1 MKTIQRQLLDLTLHL
16 QTSGLNAGTSG
27 NCSIRNNDGFYIT
40 PSGLNPKAMSIDDMV
55 FMDFKG
61 TVQPSQKSQR
71 EPSSEWR
78 FHHDILKTRKDANV
92 VIHTH
97 STFATTLSLF
107 RKDIPAF
114 HYMIAVAGGNSIR
127 CSKYELFG
135 TQALSNAALTA
146 LNERK
151 ACLLAN
157 HGMIVIGH
165 DIEEALNI
173 SHEVERLCE
182 QYTYALQL
190 GSPIILTDKEMAAVT
205 ERFQSY
211 GNWSNHSNKN
221 QKS

>member
-1 MKTIQRQLLDLTLHL
+1 MKTIQQQLLDLALYL
-16 QTSGLNAGTSG
+16 QASGLNEGSSG
-27 NCSIRNNDGFYIT
+27 NCSIRDRDGFYIT

-55 FMDFKG
+55 FMDFNG
-61 TVQPSQKSQR
+61 TIESSQKPPR

-114 HYMIAVAGGNSIR
+114 HYMIAAAGGNSIR
-127 CSKYELFG
+127 CTKYELFG
-135 TQALSNAALTA
+135 TQALSDAALIA
-146 LNERK
+146 LNDRK

-157 HGMIVIGH
+157 HGMIVIGR
-165 DIEEALNI
+165 DIEDALNI

-182 QYTYALQL
+182 QYTYALQIS
-190 GSPIILTDKEMAAVT
+190 SPVILSDEEMGEVI
-205 ERFQSY
+205 EKFKSY
-211 GNWSNHSNKN
+211 GNWK
-221 QKS
+221 KPK

>member
-1 MKTIQRQLLDLTLHL
+1 MKTIQQQLLDLTLHL
-16 QTSGLNAGTSG
+16 QSSGLNEGSSG
-27 NCSIRNNDGFYIT
+27 NCSIRDRDGFYIT
-40 PSGLNPKAMSIDDMV
+40 PSGLNPKVMSTDDMV
-55 FMDFKG
+55 FMDFRG
-61 TVQPSQKSQR
+61 TIQSSQKPPR

-127 CSKYELFG
+127 CSTYELFG
-135 TQALSNAALTA
+135 TQALSDAALKA

-157 HGMIVIGH
+157 HGMIVIGR
-165 DIEEALNI
+165 DIEDALNI
-173 SHEVERLCE
+173 CHEVEKLCE
-182 QYTYALQL
+182 QYTYALQV
-190 GSPIILTDKEMAAVT
+190 GSPIILSDMEMKEVI
-205 ERFQSY
+205 ERFKSY
-211 GNWSNHSNKN
+211 GNWK
-221 QKS
+221 KAE

>member
-1 MKTIQRQLLDLTLHL
+1 MKTTQEQLLDLTLTL
-16 QTSGLNAGTSG
+16 QASGLNQGSSG
-27 NCSIRNNDGFYIT
+27 NCSIRHPDGFYIT
-40 PSGLNPKAMSIDDMV
+40 PSGLNPNVMTIDDMV

-61 TVQPSQKSQR
+61 VIQSNQNPAR

-78 FHHDILKTRKDANV
+78 FHHDILKSRKDANV

-127 CSKYELFG
+127 CSTYQLFG
-135 TQALSNAALTA
+135 TQALSDAALIA

-157 HGMIVIGH
+157 HGMIVIGL
-165 DIEEALNI
+165 DIGDALKI
-173 SHEVERLCE
+173 TYEIERLCE
-182 QYTYALQL
+182 QYCHALQMGL
-190 GSPIILTDKEMAAVT
+190 PTILSDEEMKEVIA
-205 ERFQSY
+205 RFKSY
-211 GNWSNHSNKN
+211 GNWD
-221 QKS
+221 KSEL

>member
-1 MKTIQRQLLDLTLHL
+1 MKTIQQQLLDLALYL
-16 QTSGLNAGTSG
+16 QASGLNEGSSG
-27 NCSIRNNDGFYIT
+27 NCSIRDRDGFYIT

-55 FMDFKG
+55 FMDFNG
-61 TVQPSQKSQR
+61 TIESSQKPPR

-114 HYMIAVAGGNSIR
+114 HYMIAAAGGNSIR
-127 CSKYELFG
+127 CTKYELFG
-135 TQALSNAALTA
+135 TQALSNAALIA
-146 LNERK
+146 LNDRK

-157 HGMIVIGH
+157 HGMIVIGR
-165 DIEEALNI
+165 DIEDALNI

-182 QYTYALQL
+182 QYTYALQI
-190 GSPIILTDKEMAAVT
+190 GSPVILSDEEMGEVI
-205 ERFQSY
+205 EKFKSY
-211 GNWSNHSNKN
+211 GNWKKPK
-221 QKS
+221 Q

>member
-1 MKTIQRQLLDLTLHL
+1 MKTIQQQLLDLTLHL
-16 QTSGLNAGTSG
+16 QSSGLNEGSSG
-27 NCSIRNNDGFYIT
+27 NCSIRDRDGFYIT

-61 TVQPSQKSQR
+61 TIQSSQKPPR

-127 CSKYELFG
+127 CTKYELFG
-135 TQALSNAALTA
+135 TQALSDAALVA
-146 LNERK
+146 LNDRK
-151 ACLLAN
+151 SCLLAN
-157 HGMIVIGH
+157 HGMIVIGR
-165 DIEEALNI
+165 DIEDALNI

-182 QYTYALQL
+182 QYTYALQI
-190 GSPIILTDKEMAAVT
+190 GSPVILSDEEMGKVI
-205 ERFQSY
+205 ERFKSY
-211 GNWSNHSNKN
+211 GNWKEP
-221 QKS
+221 K

>member
-1 MKTIQRQLLDLTLHL
+1 MKTIQQQLLDLALYL
-16 QTSGLNAGTSG
+16 QASGLNEGSSG
-27 NCSIRNNDGFYIT
+27 NCSIRDRDGFYIT

-55 FMDFKG
+55 FMDFNG
-61 TVQPSQKSQR
+61 TIESSQKPLR

-114 HYMIAVAGGNSIR
+114 HYMIAAAGGNSIR
-127 CSKYELFG
+127 CTKYELFG
-135 TQALSNAALTA
+135 TQALSDAALIA
-146 LNERK
+146 LNDRK

-157 HGMIVIGH
+157 HGMIVIGR
-165 DIEEALNI
+165 DIEDALNI

-182 QYTYALQL
+182 QYTYALQI
-190 GSPIILTDKEMAAVT
+190 GSPVILSDEEMGEVI
-205 ERFQSY
+205 EKFKSY
-211 GNWSNHSNKN
+211 GNWKKPK
-221 QKS
+221 Q

>member
-1 MKTIQRQLLDLTLHL
+1 MKTIQQQLLDLALYL
-16 QTSGLNAGTSG
+16 QASGLNEGSSG
-27 NCSIRNNDGFYIT
+27 NCSIRDRDGFYIT

-55 FMDFKG
+55 YMDFKG
-61 TVQPSQKSQR
+61 TIQSSQKPPR

-127 CSKYELFG
+127 CTKYELFG
-135 TQALSNAALTA
+135 TQALSDAALVA
-146 LNERK
+146 LNDRK
-151 ACLLAN
+151 SCLLAN
-157 HGMIVIGH
+157 HGMIVIGR
-165 DIEEALNI
+165 DIEDALNI

-182 QYTYALQL
+182 QYTYALQI
-190 GSPIILTDKEMAAVT
+190 GYPEILSDEEMGEVI
-205 ERFQSY
+205 ERFKSY
-211 GNWSNHSNKN
+211 GSWGNKA
-221 QKS
+221 

>member
-1 MKTIQRQLLDLTLHL
+1 MKTIQQQLLDLALYL
-16 QTSGLNAGTSG
+16 QASGLNEGSSG
-27 NCSIRNNDGFYIT
+27 NCSIRDRDGFYIT

-55 FMDFKG
+55 FMDFNG
-61 TVQPSQKSQR
+61 TIESSQKPPR

-114 HYMIAVAGGNSIR
+114 HYMIAAAGGNSIR
-127 CSKYELFG
+127 CTKYELFG
-135 TQALSNAALTA
+135 TQALSDAALIA
-146 LNERK
+146 LNDRK

-157 HGMIVIGH
+157 HGMITIGR
-165 DIEEALNI
+165 DIEDALNI

-182 QYTYALQL
+182 QYTYALQI
-190 GSPIILTDKEMAAVT
+190 GSPAILSDEEMGEVI
-205 ERFQSY
+205 EKFKSY
-211 GNWSNHSNKN
+211 GNWKN
-221 QKS
+221 PK

>member
-1 MKTIQRQLLDLTLHL
+1 MKTIQQQLHDLALYL
-16 QTSGLNAGTSG
+16 QASGLNEGSSG
-27 NCSIRNNDGFYIT
+27 NCSIRDRDGFYIT

-55 FMDFKG
+55 FMDFNG
-61 TVQPSQKSQR
+61 TIESSQKPPR

-114 HYMIAVAGGNSIR
+114 HYMIAAAGGNSIR
-127 CSKYELFG
+127 CTKYELFG
-135 TQALSNAALTA
+135 TQALSDAALIA
-146 LNERK
+146 LNDRK

-157 HGMIVIGH
+157 HGMITIGR
-165 DIEEALNI
+165 DIEDALNI

-182 QYTYALQL
+182 QYTYALQI
-190 GSPIILTDKEMAAVT
+190 GSPAILSDEEMGEVI
-205 ERFQSY
+205 EKFKSY
-211 GNWSNHSNKN
+211 GNWKN
-221 QKS
+221 PK

>member
-1 MKTIQRQLLDLTLHL
+1 MKTIQQQLLDLALYL
-16 QTSGLNAGTSG
+16 QASGLNEGSSG
-27 NCSIRNNDGFYIT
+27 NCSIRDRDGFYIT

-55 FMDFKG
+55 FMDFNG
-61 TVQPSQKSQR
+61 TIESSQKPPR

-114 HYMIAVAGGNSIR
+114 HYMIAAAGGNSIR
-127 CSKYELFG
+127 CTKYELFG
-135 TQALSNAALTA
+135 TQALSDAALIA
-146 LNERK
+146 LNDRK

-157 HGMIVIGH
+157 HGMIVIGR
-165 DIEEALNI
+165 DIEDALNI

-182 QYTYALQL
+182 QYTYALQI
-190 GSPIILTDKEMAAVT
+190 GSPVILSDEEMGEVI
-205 ERFQSY
+205 EKFKSY
-211 GNWSNHSNKN
+211 GNWKKPK
-221 QKS
+221 Q

>member
-1 MKTIQRQLLDLTLHL
+1 MKTIQQQLLDLTLHL
-16 QTSGLNAGTSG
+16 QSSGLNEGSSG
-27 NCSIRNNDGFYIT
+27 NCSIRDRDGFYIT

-61 TVQPSQKSQR
+61 TIQSSQKPPR

-78 FHHDILKTRKDANV
+78 FHYDILKTRKDANV

-127 CSKYELFG
+127 CTKYELFG
-135 TQALSNAALTA
+135 TQALSDAALVA
-146 LNERK
+146 LNDRK
-151 ACLLAN
+151 SCLLAN
-157 HGMIVIGH
+157 HGMIVIGR
-165 DIEEALNI
+165 DIEDALNI

-182 QYTYALQL
+182 QYTYALQI
-190 GSPIILTDKEMAAVT
+190 GSPVILSDEEMGKVI
-205 ERFQSY
+205 ERFKSY
-211 GNWSNHSNKN
+211 GNWKEP
-221 QKS
+221 K

>member
-1 MKTIQRQLLDLTLHL
+1 MKTIQQQLLDLALYL
-16 QTSGLNAGTSG
+16 QASGLNEGSSG
-27 NCSIRNNDGFYIT
+27 NCSIRDRDGFYIT

-61 TVQPSQKSQR
+61 TMQSSQKPPR

-114 HYMIAVAGGNSIR
+114 HYMIAAAGGNSIR
-127 CSKYELFG
+127 CTKYELFG
-135 TQALSNAALTA
+135 TQALSDAALIA
-146 LNERK
+146 LNDRK

-157 HGMIVIGH
+157 HGMITIGR
-165 DIEEALNI
+165 DIEDALNI

-182 QYTYALQL
+182 QYTYALQI
-190 GSPIILTDKEMAAVT
+190 GSPAILSDEEMGEVI
-205 ERFQSY
+205 EKFKSY
-211 GNWSNHSNKN
+211 GNWKN
-221 QKS
+221 PK